1 VRKLAR
7 LSDDPI
13 VVANE
18 PRFGVAGARLV
29 ADVRPGAA
37 SLGGIYS
44 AIAAAGHERV
54 VVVGCDM
61 PFLST
66 RLLAHLVALSPDH
79 DVVAPRV
86 DGFPE
91 PLHAVYSRACLA
103 AIRPRVEAGRL
114 KIVGFY
120 EDVRVRYVDEPE
132 LKAIDPELRSF
143 RNVNTPE
150 LVREALAL
158 VAREGISALTD

>member
-1 VRKLAR
+1 
-7 LSDDPI
+7 
-13 VVANE
+13 
-18 PRFGVAGARLV
+18 
-29 ADVRPGAA
+29 
-37 SLGGIYS
+37 
-44 AIAAAGHERV
+44 V

-66 RLLAHLVALSPDH
+66 RLLARLIDLSPAY

-103 AIRPRVEAGRL
+103 AIQPRVEAGRL

-120 EDVRVRYVDEPE
+120 EDVRVRYVDEVE
-132 LKAIDPELRSF
+132 LREVDPELRSF

-150 LVREALAL
+150 LVREALEV
-158 VAREGISALTD
+158 VAREGVSALTD